1 MIVQAPNL
9 LDELEAWAYLIGT
22 KMTDLKKIATPA
34 LAAAGIVAL
43 SALGWQPLAIAAPT
57 AINNAGASTKLEAG
71 AQIELMHIHGLSYS
85 ADGKQILIPSHH
97 GIAVYAQDHWSV
109 MTGPKHDYMGFSA
122 THDTLYS
129 SGHPAP
135 GSGLINPFGLI
146 KSTDGGQSWQKLGLE
161 GESDFHTLATS
172 YGTNTIYVLNHQANS
187 GMKAA
192 GIYVTR
198 SEGAKW
204 SRATANG
211 LKAKI
216 NSLAAHP
223 NNDKILAVGAGDGL
237 YLSRDAGDH
246 FEQII
251 GAKQVL
257 AQWFDLDG
265 KRLWFSNY
273 AGGPAL
279 SWIALAGDAKVNTVQ
294 IPVASD
300 DAIAYIAQNPL
311 KHDEFAIATFKR
323 SVYVSHNQ
331 GMTWTQIAKEGA
343 TL

>member
-1 MIVQAPNL
+1 MKTIMSALMISFSLAVGVAQAANSL
-9 LDELEAWAYLIGT
+9 NEARAPANVE
-22 KMTDLKKIATPA
+22 IATQ
-34 LAAAGIVAL
+34 V
-43 SALGWQPLAIAAPT
+43 
-57 AINNAGASTKLEAG
+57 
-71 AQIELMHIHGLSYS
+71 ELMHIHGLSYN

-97 GIAVYAQDHWSV
+97 GIAIYEQGRWS
-109 MTGPKHDYMGFSA
+109 MMAGPKHDYMGFSA
-122 THDTLYS
+122 TRDTLYS

-135 GSGLINPFGLI
+135 GSGLVNPFGLI

-161 GESDFHTLATS
+161 GESDFHTLATG

-187 GMKAA
+187 RMKAA
-192 GIYVTR
+192 GIYVTQ
-198 SEGAKW
+198 SEGATW

-216 NSLAAHP
+216 NSLATHP
-223 NNDKILAVGAGDGL
+223 SDAKILAVGAGDGL

-246 FEQII
+246 FEQIVD
-251 GAKQVL
+251 AKQVL

-265 KRLWFSNY
+265 KRLWFSSY

-279 SWIALAGDAKVNTVQ
+279 SWIALAGDAKANTVQ

-300 DAIAYIAQNPL
+300 DAIAYITQNPL
-311 KHDEFAIATFKR
+311 KHEEFAIATFKR
-323 SVYVSHNQ
+323 SVYVSHDQ
-331 GMTWTQIAKEGA
+331 GTTWTQIAKEGA